1 VPKIKAKTG
10 AKAEVQ
16 GYGRRDDPCRVA
28 LIGFGTVGRGDHKGP
43 AAPAHDR
50 ERRHAKEQRGKS
62 RPRAPGFAVGAVTV
76 GIAILAP
83 TQALFVPFFFVSV
96 IALYLYSGPFT
107 AISQN
112 VVPPSLRASATTLT
126 LFTAHLLGDSWSP
139 AAVGWLS
146 EHLHSLQTA
155 LLVTSTPLL
164 LIAAAITYAA
174 FKSVARD
181 TAAMEETWAAGKVE
195 ALPA

>member
-1 VPKIKAKTG
+1 VAGGLVGTLGGGWIADRRTRKDPKG
-10 AKAEVQ
+10 NLEVSL
-16 GYGRRDDPCRVA
+16 V
-28 LIGFGTVGRGDHKGP
+28 
-43 AAPAHDR
+43 
-50 ERRHAKEQRGKS
+50 
-62 RPRAPGFAVGAVTV
+62 GFAVGAVTV

-96 IALYLYSGPFT
+96 IALYLYNGPFT

-139 AAVGWLS
+139 AAVGWIS
-146 EHLHSLQTA
+146 DHIGSLQLA
-155 LLVTSTPLL
+155 LLMTSTPLL